1 MQGKPSVIDAL
12 NALLAN
18 ELAARDQYLI
28 HSRMLADWG
37 LVKAPDR
44 IAHEM
49 ADEAAHADAL
59 IKRILMLDGTPAMTP
74 AALNVGVDL
83 PSIYANDLG
92 VELDVVTN
100 LREVIA
106 LCEREQDFV
115 SRDVLLPML
124 LDTEQDHAH
133 WLEQQLGLIQK
144 VGLENYLQS
153 QMG

>member
-1 MQGKPSVIDAL
+1 MQGEPGVIDAL
-12 NALLAN
+12 NALLVN

-28 HSRMLADWG
+28 HSRMLAHWG
-37 LVKAPDR
+37 LVRAAER

-49 ADEAAHADAL
+49 GDEAAHADAL
-59 IKRILMLDGTPAMTP
+59 IKRILMLDGTPTMAP
-74 AALNVGVDL
+74 AALNVGSDL
-83 PSIYANDLG
+83 PSIFANDLA
-92 VELDVVTN
+92 VELAVVAH
-100 LREVIA
+100 LRDVIA

-124 LDTEQDHAH
+124 DDTEQDHAH

-144 VGLENYLQS
+144 VGRENYLQS

>member
-1 MQGKPSVIDAL
+1 
-12 NALLAN
+12 
-18 ELAARDQYLI
+18 
-28 HSRMLADWG
+28 
-37 LVKAPDR
+37 
-44 IAHEM
+44 
-49 ADEAAHADAL
+49 
-59 IKRILMLDGTPAMTP
+59 MLDGTPAMTP

-83 PSIYANDLG
+83 PSIYANDLD
-92 VELDVVTN
+92 VELDLVTN

-124 LDTEQDHAH
+124 VDTEQDHAH

-144 VGLENYLQS
+144 VGLDNYLQS